1 MLQSGRP
8 PTWILCFT
16 SFNHLALVV
25 IITITTIS
33 TMMISNNIRN
43 EIDYQSKGLQ
53 RFCQL
58 SDLLFV
64 WERLQASASQ
74 RSTIAATLSQVGFH
88 NINTITN
95 KPNNNN
101 KSENNK
107 NAFKQVLGIVNIFR
121 ELNTE
126 NLCCS
131 SGYSDNWWCL
141 GVCSVVCT
149 ALY

>member
-1 MLQSGRP
+1 MIKNLFHSSGDEDEEMRQSGRP

-58 SDLLFV
+58 SDLLLV
-64 WERLQASASQ
+64 WERLQTSTSQ
-74 RSTIAATLSQVGFH
+74 RSTIAAPLSQVPFH
-88 NINTITN
+88 NKNTKIEL
-95 KPNNNN
+95 NN
-101 KSENNK
+101 K
-107 NAFKQVLGIVNIFR
+107 Q
-121 ELNTE
+121 TQQQQ
-126 NLCCS
+126 
-131 SGYSDNWWCL
+131 
-141 GVCSVVCT
+141 
-149 ALY
+149 